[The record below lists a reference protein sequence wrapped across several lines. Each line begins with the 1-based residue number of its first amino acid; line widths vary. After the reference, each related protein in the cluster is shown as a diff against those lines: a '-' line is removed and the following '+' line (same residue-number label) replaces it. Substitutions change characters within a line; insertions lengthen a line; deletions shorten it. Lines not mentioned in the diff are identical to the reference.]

1 MNCYIIIYWTF
12 WFVKHIIPITES
24 ATLKIIMENKMGG
37 YYHEFDFRS
46 NDVDLLWAFLAN

>member
-46 NDVDLLWAFLAN
+46 NDVDLFWAFLAN